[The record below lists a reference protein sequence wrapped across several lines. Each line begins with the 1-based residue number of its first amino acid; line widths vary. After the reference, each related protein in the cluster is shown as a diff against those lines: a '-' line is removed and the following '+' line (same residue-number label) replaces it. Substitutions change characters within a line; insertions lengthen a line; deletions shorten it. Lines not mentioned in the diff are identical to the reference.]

1 MNKIF
6 MTAALAC
13 LVSGTAIAQ
22 EKKDSVD
29 FTVVKENKITSIK
42 DQNQSG
48 TCWAYSALGF
58 IEAELLR
65 MGKGEHDLC
74 ESFLVYNTY
83 MDRADKAVRTHG
95 DASFSQG
102 GSFYDAIYCLEHYG
116 MVPQTAMP
124 APGELY
130 GDSLF
135 NFNQLDAVASAYV
148 QAIAKGKQK
157 KITLT
162 WKNDLSNIYKN
173 YFGELPKEFR
183 HNGKTY
189 TPQSYVKSLGLN
201 PADYVS
207 LTSYTHHPFYSKFIL
222 EIQDNWRWAESYNLP
237 LDEFMEVMDH
247 GVRNGY
253 CFAWGSDV
261 SEKGFDAR
269 KGVATV
275 PANGKTNDKTGSD
288 AARWTGD
295 NFKGGAVINTGNDEM
310 TITQELRQNGYD
322 NWETTD
328 DHGMV
333 VYGIAKDKNGKEF
346 FMVKNSWGEYGPYK
360 GMFYASKAFVA
371 YKTMNIVIHKDALP
385 KHIAKKL
392 GL

>member
-13 LVSGTAIAQ
+13 LISGTAIAQ

-183 HNGKTY
+183 HNGIRHSDGH
-189 TPQSYVKSLGLN
+189 TPWFRKDWEWAYHPV
-201 PADYVS
+201 PMPVS
-207 LTSYTHHPFYSKFIL
+207 KRFP
-222 EIQDNWRWAESYNLP
+222 
-237 LDEFMEVMDH
+237 
-247 GVRNGY
+247 
-253 CFAWGSDV
+253 SDC
-261 SEKGFDAR
+261 R
-269 KGVATV
+269 
-275 PANGKTNDKTGSD
+275 
-288 AARWTGD
+288 
-295 NFKGGAVINTGNDEM
+295 
-310 TITQELRQNGYD
+310 
-322 NWETTD
+322 
-328 DHGMV
+328 
-333 VYGIAKDKNGKEF
+333 
-346 FMVKNSWGEYGPYK
+346 
-360 GMFYASKAFVA
+360 
-371 YKTMNIVIHKDALP
+371 
-385 KHIAKKL
+385 
-392 GL
+392 